1 MSNLGFSVAEECIFL
16 DGNVEVGVGAKEVH
30 QSESPSSALET
41 SPEPEINP
49 NVVVW
54 LFFVA
59 WV

>member
-49 NVVVW
+49 NVVV
-54 LFFVA
+54 
-59 WV
+59 